1 MIISQEGLSSSFS
14 SGIQASHWEPHT
26 NWRETENIPKWPWD
40 TLTPNRR
47 EILNT
52 NKYTTTPKLKQPA
65 HIWRMLKFEFLY
77 ICVHVQAVLFNIRS
91 IHFSFSSKWSS
102 RHLITML
109 AHIDSSW
116 GGGWSISQFR
126 MRAVVRHWRARQ
138 WTKYPTRRPLPPPP
152 ATANV
157 RSVNYSVIYT
167 TGSNNHSQG
176 LPSTNKWFQILAIA
190 CYIARRCAFEM
201 ERVLKYTEAGILST
215 DHEADLLRWW
225 FILFWFGPIVR
236 SMICCDL
243 ICDCENG
250 HCEKILWVILRLAIC
265 IFSITLYVALLLYV
279 AVSCTE

>member
-1 MIISQEGLSSSFS
+1 M
-14 SGIQASHWEPHT
+14 
-26 NWRETENIPKWPWD
+26 
-40 TLTPNRR
+40 
-47 EILNT
+47 
-52 NKYTTTPKLKQPA
+52 
-65 HIWRMLKFEFLY
+65 
-77 ICVHVQAVLFNIRS
+77 QAVLLNIRS

-190 CYIARRCAFEM
+190 WYIARRTCPINNTPKLGSCQLIMKLICWDGDLFCFDLAPLCA
-201 ERVLKYTEAGILST
+201 
-215 DHEADLLRWW
+215 RWFVVIW
-225 FILFWFGPIVR
+225 FVIVR
-236 SMICCDL
+236 MAIVRRSCEWSCDWQSVSPLLPYMLPCC
-243 ICDCENG
+243 C
-250 HCEKILWVILRLAIC
+250 HVAI
-265 IFSITLYVALLLYV
+265 
-279 AVSCTE
+279 SCTK

>member
-1 MIISQEGLSSSFS
+1 MGEVFHNLE
-14 SGIQASHWEPHT
+14 WEPLYGID
-26 NWRETENIPKWPWD
+26 EQGSGQS
-40 TLTPNRR
+40 
-47 EILNT
+47 ILQDA
-52 NKYTTTPKLKQPA
+52 L
-65 HIWRMLKFEFLY
+65 FL
-77 ICVHVQAVLFNIRS
+77 
-91 IHFSFSSKWSS
+91 
-102 RHLITML
+102 
-109 AHIDSSW
+109 
-116 GGGWSISQFR
+116 
-126 MRAVVRHWRARQ
+126 
-138 WTKYPTRRPLPPPP
+138 PTP